1 MQYQLTFT
9 DWKPAF
15 IIGSMAGKSN
25 DEKSVTGRAF
35 SVLTTFDP
43 SHRHQTLTSIAKR
56 AGLPLSTTHRL
67 VNELVSLDALSRSA
81 DGTYEIG
88 SKIWRLGILA
98 SLHSDL
104 REIALPYMEDVY
116 QLTHGAVQ
124 IGVLDGLR
132 CLIVERIA
140 GSRTLSVLSKPGAR
154 LPLYA
159 SGVGKVLLSYG
170 PKDVQDAVLQSLD
183 PYTGKTITD
192 AKVLS
197 SQLAAIKE
205 KGFAYSEEELAIG
218 ATSLAV
224 PVYGYGNRVI
234 ASLGIVAPAA
244 DTDLTRF
251 LPVLKV
257 SASALSKKLI
267 SSGTADLGQR
277 L

>member
-1 MQYQLTFT
+1 
-9 DWKPAF
+9 
-15 IIGSMAGKSN
+15 MAGKSN

-43 SHRHQTLTSIAKR
+43 GHRHQTLTAIAR
-56 AGLPLSTTHRL
+56 RSGLPLSTTHRL

-205 KGFAYSEEELAIG
+205 MGFAYSEEELAIG

-234 ASLGIVAPAA
+234 AALGIVAPAA